1 MVLKKLILFALI
13 IFCINAAD
21 DIVTIDN
28 GQIIGNIY
36 ENARVNTPLFFQI
49 LI

>member
-1 MVLKKLILFALI
+1 MIKKKLVLICLI
-13 IFCINAAD
+13 ILSIYAAD

-36 ENARVNTPLFFQI
+36 ENARVKKKKN
-49 LI
+49 